1 MDESFYTKSMD
12 LSEQDFEL
20 KDEIEKDRSLK
31 IKIIIVICIIVAI
44 VGAIAFVVLKNKGII

>member
-44 VGAIAFVVLKNKGII
+44 VGAIAFVIIVI